1 MVSSTTTKTFH
12 YFYRCR
18 FFFFEGEVKKNYWL
32 LNDFGLNIFVVV
44 ALRCSQN
51 FEFFRKVFPHLE
63 CPSRIQIMRNCR
75 KKRQGSTHVL
85 WVLESFLSQI
95 SWWFCSKRGF
105 LAVYSFRCMICKKVQ
120 IFDFFRNFWKSSKL
134 FISSKSSRNFATKM
148 CVFWSKKFCL
158 PLSKRLRLQ
167 EPHNFDESLE
177 QILEQIPGG
186 FQADEA
192 GLRWT
197 AAGRRLSAW
206 VKSKLISKLA
216 PKLICGFSVMLP
228 GFPGRKST

>member
-18 FFFFEGEVKKNYWL
+18 CFFLRRRSKKNYWL

-51 FEFFRKVFPHLE
+51 FGFFRKVFPHLE
-63 CPSRIQIMRNCR
+63 CPSPIQIMRNCR
-75 KKRQGSTHVL
+75 KKRQGRTHVL
-85 WVLESFLSQI
+85 WVLESFLSKI
-95 SWWFCSKRGF
+95 RWWFCSKRGF
-105 LAVYSFRCMICKKVQ
+105 LAVYSFRCMIFKKVQ
-120 IFDFFRNFWKSSKL
+120 ICDFFRNFWKSSKL

-158 PLSKRLRLQ
+158 PLSKRLRL
-167 EPHNFDESLE
+167 EESHSFDESLE

-186 FQADEA
+186 RSRTKVDGGWSAPVGYQWSEAYKQTCPKAD
-192 GLRWT
+192 L
-197 AAGRRLSAW
+197 W
-206 VKSKLISKLA
+206 V
-216 PKLICGFSVMLP
+216 FMLP
-228 GFPGRKST
+228 SFPGRKST